1 MPLFSN
7 THTKRRTGYLV
18 LLAWVLALAAGWA
31 NACLLQ
37 DRGIHWQGR
46 SNGATLTDQ
55 AAHVLPG
62 HVGINSDHAE
72 NPGPGPG
79 KSSGQKVCDDGKQA
93 VVKLVSSVDLTN
105 LTMAPPTV
113 FVWPDPAAIAR
124 RSLARRGLP
133 APSPAVPLRTLFVR
147 LAL

>member
-7 THTKRRTGYLV
+7 THTKRRTGYMV

-31 NACLLQ
+31 NAGPLQ
-37 DRGIHWQGR
+37 ERGTHWQGR
-46 SNGATLTDQ
+46 SNDATLTDQ
-55 AAHVLPG
+55 AAHVSPG

-72 NPGPGPG
+72 NTGSG
-79 KSSGQKVCDDGKQA
+79 KSAGLKVCDDDKQA
-93 VVKLVSSVDLTN
+93 DVKLVSSVDLTN
-105 LTMAPPTV
+105 VAMAPPMA

-124 RSLARRGLP
+124 RIFAGRVLP
-133 APSPAVPLRTLFVR
+133 APSPVVPLRTLFVR